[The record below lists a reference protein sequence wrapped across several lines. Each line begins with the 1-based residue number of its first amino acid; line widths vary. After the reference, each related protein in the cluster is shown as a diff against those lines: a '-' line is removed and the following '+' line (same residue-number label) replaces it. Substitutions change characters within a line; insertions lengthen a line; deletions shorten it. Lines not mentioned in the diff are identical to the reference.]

1 MKGQTMYYVIK
12 FYLNHYRASRS
23 RYESRKLRRISSKI
37 ARFRSFFLFVRPLL
51 KRVGPFINLFPSR
64 YISTYYLKH
73 STAYGFWQ
81 VVSGTIPI
89 TPHDSGFWPIL
100 APSLRLC
107 RPFGSGVGLY
117 FYLILL
123 TDIHTTEIKRIR
135 VYGFKNSVQGTLRS
149 TP

>member
-37 ARFRSFFLFVRPLL
+37 ARFRFFFLFVRPLL
-51 KRVGPFINLFPSR
+51 KRAGPFINLFSLR

-73 STAYGFWQ
+73 STAYGSWQ
-81 VVSGTIPI
+81 VVSGTVPI
-89 TPHDSGFWPIL
+89 TPHDSGFWLIL